1 MPNNELIRGM
11 TEEQAAVYLGVST
24 STLRHS
30 RCEGLRE
37 GRMPPP
43 PFVRLG
49 RKIVYL
55 RDDLDAWLAQNRC
68 DLSPRKEVYRG

>member
-1 MPNNELIRGM
+1 MSTNDLIRGM

-55 RDDLDAWLAQNRC
+55 RDDLDAWLAQHRC
-68 DLSPRKEVYRG
+68 DLSAHKEVHHG

>member
-1 MPNNELIRGM
+1 MSNASSKRGL
-11 TEEQAAVYLGVST
+11 TEFEAAIYLGVSR
-24 STLRHS
+24 STLRHG
-30 RCEGLRE
+30 RCEGRRD

-68 DLSPRKEVYRG
+68 DLSVRQEVGRG

>member
-24 STLRHS
+24 STLRHG
-30 RCEGLRE
+30 RCEGFRN
-37 GRMPPP
+37 GRMSPP

-49 RKIVYL
+49 RKIVHL

-68 DLSPRKEVYRG
+68 DLSPRKEVRGG

>member
-1 MPNNELIRGM
+1 MPNSNLNRGM
-11 TEEQAAVYLGVST
+11 TEEQAAAYLGVSA
-24 STLRHS
+24 STLRHG
-30 RCEGLRE
+30 RCEGIRD

-68 DLSPRKEVYRG
+68 DLSQREEVCRA